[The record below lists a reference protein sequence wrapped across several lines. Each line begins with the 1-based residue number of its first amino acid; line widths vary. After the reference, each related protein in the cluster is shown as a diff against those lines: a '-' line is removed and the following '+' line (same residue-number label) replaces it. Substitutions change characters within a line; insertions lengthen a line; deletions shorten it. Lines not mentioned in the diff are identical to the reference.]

1 MLEDP
6 LFDKRVAIIGL
17 GLMGGSL
24 ALALRGKCKAIL
36 AVDNDSATIQQA
48 RQMFIVDQISA
59 SPAEILPQ
67 ADIIVLAAPV
77 RTILGLIPQL
87 PDWHPGSPLVIDLGS
102 TKTDICAA
110 LERLPAR
117 FTTVGGHPM
126 CGKEFSSL
134 AYADAHLYQLATFAL
149 CHLPASDEA
158 ACMLA
163 EALVS
168 AVGAN
173 PIWMEPETH
182 DQAVAVTSHMP
193 FLLANALAAVIPSHA
208 AVLTGPGLR
217 SSTRLAG
224 TSLRMMQDVLLTN
237 RQAVLSALSQ
247 FQNRLNLVSELLSS
261 KQDEALLAALS
272 EGETAYRQVVLRGGQ
287 A

>member
-1 MLEDP
+1 MPEDP
-6 LFDKRVAIIGL
+6 LFDKRVAIVGL

-24 ALALRGKCKAIL
+24 ALALRGKCKEIL
-36 AVDNDSATIQQA
+36 AVDTDPATIQQA
-48 RQMFIVDQISA
+48 RQRFIVDQISG

-77 RTILGLIPQL
+77 RTILALIPQL
-87 PDWHPGSPLVIDLGS
+87 PDWHSGSPLVIDLGS

-110 LERLPAR
+110 FAQLPGR
-117 FTTVGGHPM
+117 FRTVGGHPM

-134 AYADAHLYQLATFAL
+134 AYADRQLYQLATFAL
-149 CHLPASDEA
+149 CRLPASDEA
-158 ACMLA
+158 ACTLA
-163 EALVS
+163 EALVR

-173 PIWMEPETH
+173 PIWMEAENH
-182 DQAVAVTSHMP
+182 DQAVAATSHMP
-193 FLLANALAAVIPSHA
+193 FLLANALAAVIPPHA

-237 RQAVLSALSQ
+237 RQAVLAALTQ
-247 FQNRLNLVSELLSS
+247 LQNRLDLVSELLSS
-261 KQDEALLAALS
+261 KQDDALLSALA
-272 EGETAYRQVVLRGGQ
+272 EGESAYRQVVLRGGQ

>member
-1 MLEDP
+1 MPEDP
-6 LFDKRVAIIGL
+6 LFDKRVAIVGL

-24 ALALRGKCKAIL
+24 ALALRGKCKEIL
-36 AVDNDSATIQQA
+36 AVDTDPATIQQA
-48 RQMFIVDQISA
+48 RQRFIVDQISG

-77 RTILGLIPQL
+77 RTILALIPQL
-87 PDWHPGSPLVIDLGS
+87 PDWHSGSPLVIDLGS

-110 LERLPAR
+110 FAQLPGR
-117 FTTVGGHPM
+117 FRTVGGHPM

-134 AYADAHLYQLATFAL
+134 AYADRQLYQLATFAL
-149 CHLPASDEA
+149 CRLPASDEA
-158 ACMLA
+158 ACTLA
-163 EALVS
+163 EALVR

-173 PIWMEPETH
+173 PIWMEAENH
-182 DQAVAVTSHMP
+182 DQAVAATSHMP
-193 FLLANALAAVIPSHA
+193 FLLANALAAVIPPHA

-237 RQAVLSALSQ
+237 RQAVLAALTQ
-247 FQNRLNLVSELLSS
+247 LQNRLDLVSQLLSS
-261 KQDEALLAALS
+261 KQDDALLSALA
-272 EGETAYRQVVLRGGQ
+272 EGEAAYRQVVLRGGQ